1 MRLSWRNSLVAAA
14 LVAADPPA
22 SGFPPSVSVA
32 HQGANYRVTYLL
44 RVVERLEGDTQR
56 LATAVV
62 SGPPETA
69 LQLSLR
75 IETAELQGLLATLPE
90 PDTVNLAGVFLS
102 RRQAGRSR
110 RGLLLW
116 EEDSYRQ
123 WTRVPWGGTAR
134 LYPLGPPPSPTAST
148 SAPLLSRAFP
158 GRSHQQRVLWVD
170 ITVGREF
177 AAGQTRPKEEV
188 TVEDGA
194 LTFDARAVVPPR
206 RVLVRLALVRGD
218 TASSLRA
225 VDLVPETPGRRVS
238 FALGGEMSE
247 FDVRLERPDPPRT
260 GRDSALAVDA
270 DAVCLRVLAPGSTE
284 PARVRCGR
292 LDNVARQLPLTGG
305 DTLLA
310 TFAWPP
316 AR

>member
-1 MRLSWRNSLVAAA
+1 MPASWRSSLVAAA
-14 LVAADPPA
+14 LVAASPPGV
-22 SGFPPSVSVA
+22 SNRPGPPLA
-32 HQGANYRVTYLL
+32 HQGAGYRVRYLL
-44 RVVERLEGDTQR
+44 HVVERFDGDTQR
-56 LATAVV
+56 LATGVV

-69 LQLSLR
+69 LRLSLR
-75 IETAELQGLLATLPE
+75 TETAELEGLLGILPE

-110 RGLLLW
+110 RGLPLW
-116 EEDSYRQ
+116 EEDSYRR
-123 WTRVPWGGTAR
+123 WTRVAWGGTTR
-134 LYPLGPPPSPTAST
+134 LYPFGPPPPPPSTPATAGR
-148 SAPLLSRAFP
+148 LQRERA
-158 GRSHQQRVLWVD
+158 LWVE

-177 AAGQTRPKEEV
+177 AAGETRPSEGV
-188 TVEDGA
+188 TVADGA

-218 TASSLRA
+218 TASSQRA
-225 VDLVPETPGRRVS
+225 IDLVPETPGRRVR
-238 FALGGEMSE
+238 FALGGETSE
-247 FDVRLERPDPPRT
+247 LDVRLERPDPPRT

-270 DAVCLRVLAPGSTE
+270 DAVCLRVVVPGSTE
-284 PARVRCGR
+284 PARIRCGR
-292 LDNVARQLPLTGG
+292 LDNVARQLALTGG